1 MQHVETRHRSG
12 LETILL
18 IFELTLQQ
26 VNRFLLHADKRLVDD
41 HLIKLR
47 LHRGNELIEHVA
59 KREVGAVA
67 LKKSAA
73 DRRQRRAV
81 KDQLRARNANIV
93 GYITLLR
100 SGDAWRWCWRS
111 Q

>member
-1 MQHVETRHRSG
+1 SG
-12 LETILL
+12 IQSILL
-18 IFELTLQQ
+18 IFELSLQQ
-26 VNRFLLHADKRLVDD
+26 VSRFLRHAADCFVDD

-47 LHRGNELIEHVA
+47 LHRRNELIEHVA
-59 KREVGAVA
+59 KREVGAVG

-73 DRRQRRAV
+73 NRRQRRAV

-100 SGDAWRWCWRS
+100 SGEAWRWCWRS
-111 Q
+111 QCLNIARL